1 MSLPDTLLL
10 LFVSIFGTA
19 LVLLVM
25 FNARTR
31 QAIDRYFLKPGY
43 DVRDPLFMRSIA
55 GILSAE
61 IVDGNSI
68 RTLVGG
74 EEIFAAMIEE
84 IRKAK
89 VSINMESFV
98 CSSGKVCYSFTEA
111 LRERAQAGVSVHVVL
126 DWMGSSE
133 LEDEHYEAM
142 KQAGIR
148 VVKYRQLHWYTL
160 PRLNNRS
167 HRKILVIDGKV
178 GFTGG
183 AGIADQWM
191 HETDGVPPW
200 RDIHYRLE
208 GPIVAKLQAA
218 FLENWLK
225 SHARVLE
232 GEAYFPVLQPAG
244 TVSAQT
250 FTSSADGI
258 EAVRLMYMLAIACA
272 KKSIRILNAYFVP
285 DISFSRALIQAA
297 TRRGVKVEILV
308 PGDVTDQRIL
318 QEVSRSS
325 WAKLLQAGISIYE
338 YQPTMHHGKMFIVD
352 DVFVSIGSANCDGRS
367 FRINDEMNVN
377 VFDEGFALEQI
388 RIFEQ
393 DKQRSKLVTYKQWK
407 RRPFLRK
414 IIGHCGRVLQGQF

>member
-1 MSLPDTLLL
+1 METFFLLL
-10 LFVSIFGTA
+10 VTVFATA

-25 FNARTR
+25 FNVRTR
-31 QAIDRYFLKPGY
+31 QAIDRYFLKPSY
-43 DVRDPLFMRSIA
+43 DVRNPLFIRSLT

-61 IVDGNSI
+61 MVEGNSI

-74 EEIFAAMIEE
+74 EEIFSSMIEE

-111 LRERAQAGVSVHVVL
+111 LRERAQAGVRVQVVL
-126 DWMGSSE
+126 DWMGSNE
-133 LEDEHYEAM
+133 LENQHYEAM
-142 KQAGIR
+142 KQAGIH

-167 HRKILVIDGKV
+167 HRKILVVDGKV

-183 AGIADQWM
+183 AGIADQWL
-191 HETDGVPPW
+191 HEKNGVPPW
-200 RDIHYRLE
+200 RDIHYRFE
-208 GPIVAKLQAA
+208 GPVVAKLQAA

-232 GEAYFPVLQPAG
+232 GENYFPVLESTGPVA
-244 TVSAQT
+244 AQV

-258 EAVRLMYMLAIACA
+258 EAVRLMYLLAIACA
-272 KKSIRILNAYFVP
+272 KTSIRILNAYFVP
-285 DISFSRALIQAA
+285 DVSFSRALIQAA

-308 PGDVTDQRIL
+308 PGDVTDQRVL

-377 VFDEGFALEQI
+377 VLDEGFATEQI
-388 RIFEQ
+388 KLFET
-393 DKQRSKLVTYKQWK
+393 DKRQSKLITYKQWK
-407 RRPFLRK
+407 RRPFWRK
-414 IIGHCGRVLQGQF
+414 VIGHCGRLLQGQF